1 MITLDKV
8 KIIREG
14 RKKKVNNP
22 GQGDLF
28 DKGRPAQR
36 QNPSTRKSVDQVKRD
51 IEFQQD
57 LKKAGA
63 SGDVSDTAGP
73 EIRKKVEAKRQAR
86 VQSLKLPDTSFD
98 SKTKAQTKFDDIFKG
113 NKMEPPKSGGKTQFD
128 ISKTPVGKFE
138 SPSPKVSPE
147 VEKKTFDKLAKE
159 TSTASKNVNKFG
171 GDMKDLKRDVKRNK
185 NVSNKVEKD
194 IQKVIDKVEKK
205 NKPPSSVGKNPYAQ
219 GDPLTGFK
227 KGQQIG
233 SSGINQADVSKKA
246 KEFTNKVNKIRKS
259 KSTILGTDG
268 KPLTKIKGKVGFDPN
283 PDYLRRLQAGGSA
296 DIGLDSNPQGGGAG
310 GSTAGGTGSSTKGS
324 SILGPDG
331 KPLSK
336 NVDSTVSKRT
346 PKNLRSYR
354 QADVERMLKK
364 AKSQY
369 RKTVDSGKEAIRQ
382 TKQQAYDAG
391 KKFKDAAEL
400 SKNQAVF
407 DASKKAYSKATRDTI
422 EFARRAERAT
432 GGSRTSGTSSSQSY
446 TSPNQ
451 SYTPGSGFGNN
462 KFGGRRT
469 NQSYYYNPKYNART
483 GKDAM
488 NLLRRVRAKS
498 TPLGKLT
505 TAYKKLKPRGKI
517 GVALAGAAAVG
528 TLGKIAYDTF
538 KKKSLNPYS
547 TKDFKRN
554 EIKTAGGLSLT
565 DIKNPTKLD
574 KELMNSTSRK
584 FSKAAIDQMGKG
596 GRYDTP
602 SGNYLANY
610 IKTNKDYRKQVEKT
624 VKDREYKKQYDPTTG
639 KFKNFSGDPYGI
651 LNKKS

>member
-1 MITLDKV
+1 RADKL
-8 KIIREG
+8 G
-14 RKKKVNNP
+14 TP
-22 GQGDLF
+22 DPF
-28 DKGRPAQR
+28 D
-36 QNPSTRKSVDQVKRD
+36 VDTSKASKEVAK
-51 IEFQQD
+51 D
-57 LKKAGA
+57 LKAPTT
-63 SGDVSDTAGP
+63 SD
-73 EIRKKVEAKRQAR
+73 IKKGKI
-86 VQSLKLPDTSFD
+86 P
-98 SKTKAQTKFDDIFKG
+98 KG
-113 NKMEPPKSGGKTQFD
+113 FSIDPKSGFDSPTPTGK
-128 ISKTPVGKFE
+128 IKLP
-138 SPSPKVSPE
+138 PPKVSPE
-147 VEKKTFDKLAKE
+147 AKKKTFDKFAKQI
-159 TSTASKNVNKFG
+159 STASKDTSKFG
-171 GDMKDLKRDVKRNK
+171 SNIKNLKRDVKRNK
-185 NVSNKVEKD
+185 KVEKD

-205 NKPPSSVGKNPYAQ
+205 SSVGKNPYAQ

-259 KSTILGTDG
+259 KSTILGPDG
-268 KPLTKIKGKVGFDPN
+268 KPLTKIKGKVGFNPYKSQLGFNPN
-283 PDYLRRLQAGGSA
+283 PDYLRKLQAGGSA